1 MSKEVGINRNQKND
15 YASFKIINPVG
26 TVKELQ
32 EVIRWIRWNDSL
44 QNEFGTLKTQ

>member
-32 EVIRWIRWNDSL
+32 EVIRWINDSL